1 MSKEKNVGVEF
12 IRLCATIGVIMNHV
26 GVCWISAYGDTANAN
41 GLVLFKTINGLA
53 FWPVPCFMMIT
64 GFLLLSR
71 QPIDYNKA
79 FCYFKRIAILLAL
92 FGTLFASM
100 ELFFK
105 TKSLTLDLFVNSFVD
120 MIQGKT
126 WNHLW
131 YLYMLLGI
139 YLILPI
145 FSWKNT
151 PPHSKQ
157 LLILLLIIFFF
168 TSILP
173 CVKQDIGI
181 VFPLSSVYVGYLLLG
196 YFLSIEEVKDWCSCY
211 LKDEYCV
218 FIILFLFALVVIE
231 YVFDIQF
238 RFSGY
243 TLPFTVMQVT
253 LMFVMAMRQR
263 KMIDK
268 ICCNPLVKNF
278 NRCSL
283 GIYIIH
289 MVWINLI
296 IKVLHVNIMGLNILM
311 ILMASL
317 AIVILSWMSVNVLIR
332 VPILKKYL

>member
-1 MSKEKNVGVEF
+1 
-12 IRLCATIGVIMNHV
+12 MNHV

-196 YFLSIEEVKDWCSCY
+196 YFLSIEEVNDWCSCY

-243 TLPFTVMQVT
+243 TSPFTVMQVT

>member
-1 MSKEKNVGVEF
+1 M
-12 IRLCATIGVIMNHV
+12 
-26 GVCWISAYGDTANAN
+26 
-41 GLVLFKTINGLA
+41 
-53 FWPVPCFMMIT
+53 
-64 GFLLLSR
+64 
-71 QPIDYNKA
+71 
-79 FCYFKRIAILLAL
+79 
-92 FGTLFASM
+92 
-100 ELFFK
+100 
-105 TKSLTLDLFVNSFVD
+105 FVNSFVD

-151 PPHSKQ
+151 SPHPKQ

-243 TLPFTVMQVT
+243 TSPFTVMQVT
-253 LMFVMAMRQR
+253 LMFIMAMRQR
-263 KMIDK
+263 KLIDK

-311 ILMASL
+311 ILMVSL

>member
-1 MSKEKNVGVEF
+1 MES
-12 IRLCATIGVIMNHV
+12 
-26 GVCWISAYGDTANAN
+26 S
-41 GLVLFKTINGLA
+41 LV
-53 FWPVPCFMMIT
+53 
-64 GFLLLSR
+64 
-71 QPIDYNKA
+71 
-79 FCYFKRIAILLAL
+79 
-92 FGTLFASM
+92 
-100 ELFFK
+100 
-105 TKSLTLDLFVNSFVD
+105 FVYVVR
-120 MIQGKT
+120 
-126 WNHLW
+126 
-131 YLYMLLGI
+131 I

-151 PPHSKQ
+151 SPHPKQ

-181 VFPLSSVYVGYLLLG
+181 VFPLFISLCWLFTTWL
-196 YFLSIEEVKDWCSCY
+196 FLSIEEVKDWCSCY

-243 TLPFTVMQVT
+243 TSPFTVMQVT
-253 LMFVMAMRQR
+253 LMFIMAMRQR
-263 KMIDK
+263 KLIDK

-311 ILMASL
+311 ILMVSL